1 MFKKEFKTN
10 STADQKALDAI
21 MYYEEVVA
29 GLQCQIDANKISF
42 DPKSN
47 SGGVQIDNKDLYSEY
62 NKIKTE

>member
-29 GLQCQIDANKISF
+29 GLQCQIDA
-42 DPKSN
+42 KSTN
-47 SGGVQIDNKDLYSEY
+47 QSGDNQNLNIDNSNL
-62 NKIKTE
+62 